1 MIFPMLLGAG
11 ARLGS
16 TAIGAYAAKHAHSMI
31 GDAMRATAGK
41 AKDVLNGIHSPSD
54 ATDLNG
60 LINDQTGGLLKDFEN
75 LFETSETAAVN
86 QAQRN
91 EAAAVEA
98 WKRSEQSAERAMKRT
113 RELRQTAY
121 QDAVASLKAAGLNP
135 VLAASNGISGS
146 SATAPMASAASSQ
159 SGMAEGLK
167 AADILSVLSN
177 YVSSVKSLLS
187 GFVPSFK

>member
-1 MIFPMLLGAG
+1 MFFPMFLGAA
-11 ARLGS
+11 AR
-16 TAIGAYAAKHAHSMI
+16 TAALANKTSISGMI
-31 GDAMRATAGK
+31 GDAIRSTAGK
-41 AKDVLNGIHSPSD
+41 VGDFLNGIHSPSD
-54 ATDLNG
+54 ASDLNG
-60 LINDQTGGLLKDFEN
+60 VIYDQTGGILKDFTN

-98 WKRSEQSAERAMKRT
+98 WKRSEQSADRALQRT

-146 SATAPMASAASSQ
+146 SVTAPMASTSSSQ
-159 SGMAEGLK
+159 SGMADGLK
-167 AADILSVLSN
+167 AADVLALISN
-177 YVSSVKSLLS
+177 YVSSVKSMMTSLISIL
-187 GFVPSFK
+187 